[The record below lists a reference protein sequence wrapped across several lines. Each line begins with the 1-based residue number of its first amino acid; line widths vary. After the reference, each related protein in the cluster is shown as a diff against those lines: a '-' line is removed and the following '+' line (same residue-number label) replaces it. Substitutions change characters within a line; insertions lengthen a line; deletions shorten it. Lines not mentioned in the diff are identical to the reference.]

1 MTTNKRKTKVNKG
14 SKQILLFFLLL
25 WNGFVVSANDTTTV
39 LSAQRYLQLVM
50 QHHPLIKQTDLVV
63 KEATAKLL
71 SAKGAFDPVAD
82 FSFENKTLD
91 GNRYYQYLQ
100 PQLKAPLWYG
110 IELKAELS
118 DVRGS
123 NTANELTY
131 GNSVAV
137 GVSLPLLS
145 GLVMNKKMA
154 VLKQAKNNI
163 QLSKAEQQNTI
174 NTLLLD
180 AIDAYWDW
188 NVYYQEYFYNIQAK
202 EVSYNRLQFTK
213 RMFEVGERPAI
224 DTVEAF
230 AQYKLLEYET
240 QKSYYNWVKSAI
252 ELSLFLWDENEQ
264 AVFIKDN
271 ITPLIY
277 NTRYLLDSIT
287 LPSLNDLE
295 LLVLN
300 HPKLNAFDIKLKNL
314 EIERKLKFQNL
325 LPTLNVNYNFINKSY
340 NPFYNVGDN
349 LLLNNYKIG
358 VDFKMPLMF
367 REARGEYKQ
376 AKIKI
381 ESTQIDKVVV
391 QNELNVKVKT
401 YYNDLVALK
410 ENLRLYNETFL
421 AYETLLKGENT
432 RFENGESSLFLINSR
447 QNKVLETR
455 LKMNELESKLMKYQM
470 SVYLLAGQQ
479 PKN

>member
-1 MTTNKRKTKVNKG
+1 
-14 SKQILLFFLLL
+14 
-25 WNGFVVSANDTTTV
+25 
-39 LSAQRYLQLVM
+39 
-50 QHHPLIKQTDLVV
+50 
-63 KEATAKLL
+63 
-71 SAKGAFDPVAD
+71 
-82 FSFENKTLD
+82 
-91 GNRYYQYLQ
+91 
-100 PQLKAPLWYG
+100 
-110 IELKAELS
+110 
-118 DVRGS
+118 
-123 NTANELTY
+123 
-131 GNSVAV
+131 
-137 GVSLPLLS
+137 
-145 GLVMNKKMA
+145 
-154 VLKQAKNNI
+154 
-163 QLSKAEQQNTI
+163 
-174 NTLLLD
+174 
-180 AIDAYWDW
+180 
-188 NVYYQEYFYNIQAK
+188 QEYFYNIQAK

-252 ELSLFLWDENEQ
+252 ELSLFLWDENDQ

-455 LKMNELESKLMKYQM
+455 LKMNELESKLMKYRM

-479 PKN
+479 SKN

>member
-1 MTTNKRKTKVNKG
+1 
-14 SKQILLFFLLL
+14 
-25 WNGFVVSANDTTTV
+25 
-39 LSAQRYLQLVM
+39 
-50 QHHPLIKQTDLVV
+50 
-63 KEATAKLL
+63 
-71 SAKGAFDPVAD
+71 
-82 FSFENKTLD
+82 
-91 GNRYYQYLQ
+91 
-100 PQLKAPLWYG
+100 
-110 IELKAELS
+110 
-118 DVRGS
+118 
-123 NTANELTY
+123 
-131 GNSVAV
+131 
-137 GVSLPLLS
+137 
-145 GLVMNKKMA
+145 
-154 VLKQAKNNI
+154 
-163 QLSKAEQQNTI
+163 
-174 NTLLLD
+174 
-180 AIDAYWDW
+180 
-188 NVYYQEYFYNIQAK
+188 
-202 EVSYNRLQFTK
+202 
-213 RMFEVGERPAI
+213 
-224 DTVEAF
+224 
-230 AQYKLLEYET
+230 
-240 QKSYYNWVKSAI
+240 
-252 ELSLFLWDENEQ
+252 
-264 AVFIKDN
+264 
-271 ITPLIY
+271 
-277 NTRYLLDSIT
+277 
-287 LPSLNDLE
+287 LNDLE

-300 HPKLNAFDIKLKNL
+300 HPKINAFDIKLKNL

-381 ESTQIDKVVV
+381 EATQIDKVIV